1 MPGLQR
7 SSASISAETELAPLS
22 RAGKEGS
29 DWNAS
34 IRSDVL
40 AVEGSAET
48 GLVTSL
54 GLVEGVV
61 AKASI
66 ESTLED
72 LVVGMVSA
80 RGRGSSRS
88 HSSSIGEGGQE
99 KLMCSEWGRSHLRMQ
114 SSSE

>member
-34 IRSDVL
+34 ILSEVL

-54 GLVEGVV
+54 GLVEGV
-61 AKASI
+61 AKASM
-66 ESTLED
+66 ESMLED
-72 LVVGMVSA
+72 FVVGMVSA

-88 HSSSIGEGGQE
+88 HSS
-99 KLMCSEWGRSHLRMQ
+99 
-114 SSSE
+114 

>member
-1 MPGLQR
+1 MPGLHN

-22 RAGKEGS
+22 KAGREGS

-48 GLVTSL
+48 GLVTL
-54 GLVEGVV
+54 GLVDGV
-61 AKASI
+61 ANASI
-66 ESTLED
+66 ESTLDD

-80 RGRGSSRS
+80 RGRVSSRV
-88 HSSSIGEGGQE
+88 HSSWIGEGGQE
-99 KLMCSEWGRSHLRMQ
+99 
-114 SSSE
+114 